1 MSGRARPVLS
11 LQDGRATSSPVAD
24 AKGTVKDAVA
34 KAAHPKE
41 LLDGDDNAAPLY
53 AWVGGI
59 LVAAAVAWLA
69 GFLGLRAAGIDT
81 RTWDL
86 VWGLSGISFLFAF
99 VPLPGVTS
107 TLLFALAR
115 KSWLLGLLGVAG
127 AAVGG
132 TAAAGLLLALGH
144 TGRAYLRKRA
154 TKSKRARKVLEWSKK
169 LAKKWTY
176 AGVFVLLIPQFIPRA
191 VVLYAA
197 VLAKLRT
204 VPFLAVVLTGTFAR
218 NLLMLVAFK
227 LGWGLVS

>member
-1 MSGRARPVLS
+1 M
-11 LQDGRATSSPVAD
+11 TVAK
-24 AKGTVKDAVA
+24 AKGAVKEAVA
-34 KAAHPKE
+34 KAADPKE
-41 LLDGDDNAAPLY
+41 LADGDDHAAPLY
-53 AWVGGI
+53 VWVGGI
-59 LVAAAVAWLA
+59 LAAAAVVWFI
-69 GFLGLRAAGIDT
+69 GFLLFRAAGAET
-81 RTWDL
+81 RTWNL

-115 KSWLLGLLGVAG
+115 KGWLLGILGVAG

-154 TKSKRARKVLEWSKK
+154 TKSARAKKILEWSKK

-197 VLAKLRT
+197 VLAKLRI
-204 VPFLAVVLTGTFAR
+204 VPFLIVVLAGTFAR

-227 LGWGLVS
+227 AGWSLFS

>member
-1 MSGRARPVLS
+1 M
-11 LQDGRATSSPVAD
+11 VAD
-24 AKGTVKDAVA
+24 AKGAVKEAVE
-34 KAAHPKE
+34 KAADPKE
-41 LLDGDDNAAPLY
+41 VMEGDDNAAPLY
-53 AWVGGI
+53 VWVGGI
-59 LVAAAVAWLA
+59 LGAAAVLWLA
-69 GFLGLRAAGIDT
+69 GFLTLRGAGIPT

-99 VPLPGVTS
+99 VPLPGFTS
-107 TLLFALAR
+107 AMLFALAR
-115 KSWLLGLLGVAG
+115 KGWVLGLIGVAG

-154 TKSKRARKVLEWSKK
+154 TKSARAKKILEWSKK

-204 VPFLAVVLTGTFAR
+204 APFLVVVLAGTFAR

-227 LGWGLVS
+227 AGWGLLS